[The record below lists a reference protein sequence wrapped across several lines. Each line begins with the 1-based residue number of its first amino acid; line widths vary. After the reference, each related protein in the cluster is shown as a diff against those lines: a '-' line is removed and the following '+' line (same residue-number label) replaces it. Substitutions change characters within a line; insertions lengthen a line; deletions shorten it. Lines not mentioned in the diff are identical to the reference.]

1 MPEMS
6 DQELAKLEG
15 LAIGLDVRGEKFA
28 AQQVRWAQAEIERL
42 NKENDIMRRHF
53 NLHPQMPLGDD
64 LRVENERLKGI
75 EELYKTGTE
84 YWNPVY
90 QTVLKERDE
99 LRTLADTRDLM
110 LGQLRAQFDDM
121 VRQRDVA
128 EAEVERLKAEKLELA
143 KHIDGCVRVAAEA
156 LTKVKQ
162 LEAI

>member
-15 LAIGLDVRGEKFA
+15 LAIGLDVRGEKSA
-28 AQQVRWAQAEIERL
+28 AQQVRWAQAEI
-42 NKENDIMRRHF
+42 
-53 NLHPQMPLGDD
+53 
-64 LRVENERLKGI
+64 ERLKGI

-156 LTKVKQ
+156 LAKVKQ